1 MHTSKLLE
9 FTFSNQTYIASS
21 GFVSRVY
28 LADTN
33 TDGLPGKFCNVVK
46 YMNLYMW
53 SQFTSAII
61 EITRLVIEK
70 WLQDEE
76 MYRIVERVNI
86 EISPNTSPFTL
97 QGSEFATHH
106 QDF

>member
-33 TDGLPGKFCNVVK
+33 TNGLPGKFCNVVK

-53 SQFTSAII
+53 SQFISAII
-61 EITRLVIEK
+61 EITRLVI
-70 WLQDEE
+70 
-76 MYRIVERVNI
+76 
-86 EISPNTSPFTL
+86 
-97 QGSEFATHH
+97 A
-106 QDF
+106 